1 MTASDLTSDRLA
13 AFFDSAPD
21 AILVVDEDG
30 RVVRANE
37 RVSDLFGYDPAE
49 LEGEKI
55 ERLVPRADREDHPS
69 LRREY
74 MEKPE
79 SRPMGAGL
87 DLRARRKDGTTFP
100 VDISLSPVEGD
111 GQREVIAVVR
121 DVSEQEKLRRK
132 YRTLVEIAPDAVFL
146 ADADT
151 REIVEVNQ
159 RAAEL
164 LGTSKDDLVGR
175 DQTALHPAEDTER
188 YRELFRRHL
197 EEKQVTADR
206 FENGDDLYV
215 ETDDGERVP
224 VEISAQVTRLT
235 EREVIVGLFRDV
247 SKRQSYERDL
257 HRQIDRLETLAHVLS
272 HDLRNP
278 LNVAMGGVA
287 TAKRTGDTAHLDRV
301 ERAHARIEEM
311 VEDVLTMVRDGYDV
325 EAVEPIDI
333 GSLVEECWGHVE
345 TVDAELRVAGE
356 GIVYA
361 DSRRI
366 RNLFENLF
374 RNAVEH
380 AGHDVTV
387 EVGVGEDGFYVADD
401 GPGIPPEDREDLFEP
416 GWTTGGDNTGLGMN
430 IVSEIATA
438 HGWEVAVGESETGGA
453 RFEFTGVRTA
463 RYRDSFDDDRGPD
476 TPSENDPGT

>member
-13 AFFDSAPD
+13 TFFDSAPD
-21 AILVVDEDG
+21 AILIVDEDG
-30 RVVRANE
+30 GVVQANE
-37 RVSDLFGYDPAE
+37 RVFDLFGYDPAE

-69 LRREY
+69 LRPEY
-74 MEKPE
+74 MENPE

-87 DLRARRKDGTTFP
+87 DLRARRKDGSTFP
-100 VDISLSPVEGD
+100 VDISLSPIERS

-151 REIVEVNQ
+151 GEITEVNQ
-159 RAAEL
+159 QAAEL

-175 DQTALHPAEDTER
+175 DQTDLHPAGDTER
-188 YRELFRRHL
+188 YRELFRRHVD
-197 EEKQVTADR
+197 EKQGTADR
-206 FENGDDLYV
+206 FQNGDDLYV

-224 VEISAQVTRLT
+224 VEISVRVTRLA

-247 SKRQSYERDL
+247 SKRRAYERDL
-257 HRQIDRLETLAHVLS
+257 HRQIDRLEALAHVLS

-278 LNVAMGGVA
+278 LNVAMGGVT
-287 TAKRTGDTAHLDRV
+287 TARRTGDVDHLDRV
-301 ERAHARIEEM
+301 ERAHDRIEEM

-325 EAVEPIDI
+325 EAVEPIDL
-333 GSLVEECWGHVE
+333 GSLVDECWQHVE
-345 TVDAELRVAGE
+345 TADAELQVAEE

-387 EVGVGEDGFYVADD
+387 EVGVSEEGFYVADD
-401 GPGIPPEDREDLFEP
+401 GPGIPPENREDLFEP

-463 RYRDSFDDDRGPD
+463 RYRDSFADERGPD
-476 TPSENDPGT
+476 SPSENDPGT

>member
-1 MTASDLTSDRLA
+1 MTTSDLTSDRLA

-30 RVVRANE
+30 TVVRANE

-49 LEGEKI
+49 LEDEKI
-55 ERLVPRADREDHPS
+55 ERLVPRADREEHPG

-74 MEKPE
+74 MENPE

-87 DLRARRKDGTTFP
+87 DLRARRKDGSTFP
-100 VDISLSPVEGD
+100 VDVSLSPVEGND
-111 GQREVIAVVR
+111 RREVIAVVR

-132 YRTLVEIAPDAVFL
+132 YRTLVEIAPDAVFI
-146 ADADT
+146 AEADT
-151 REIVEVNQ
+151 GEIVEVNQ

-164 LGTSKDDLVGR
+164 LSTAKEDLVGR
-175 DQTALHPAEDTER
+175 DQTDLHPAEDAER
-188 YRELFRRHL
+188 YQELFRRHV

-215 ETDDGERVP
+215 ETEDGERVP
-224 VEISAQVTRLT
+224 VEISVQVTRLT
-235 EREVIVGLFRDV
+235 EREVIIGLFRDV
-247 SKRQSYERDL
+247 SKRRAYERDL

-278 LNVAMGGVA
+278 LNVAMGGVT
-287 TAKRTGDTAHLDRV
+287 TAKRTGDVDHLDRV

-311 VEDVLTMVRDGYDV
+311 VEDALTMVRDGYDV
-325 EAVEPIDI
+325 EAVEPIDL
-333 GSLVEECWGHVE
+333 GSLVEECWRHVE
-345 TVDAELRVAGE
+345 TADTELRVAEE

-387 EVGVGEDGFYVADD
+387 EVGVDEDGFYVADD
-401 GPGIPPEDREDLFEP
+401 GPGIPPENREDLFEP
-416 GWTTGGDNTGLGMN
+416 GWTTGDDNTGLGTN

-438 HGWEVAVGESETGGA
+438 HDWEVAVAESEAGGA

-463 RYRDSFDDDRGPD
+463 RYDDSFADEHDPD
-476 TPSENDPGT
+476 TPSGTGPGT